1 LFYRDGKCVIKYFMM
16 LLLSAQSPLEAFDNW
31 RRIQEHLQ
39 SSAAEKIPPDE
50 IQFLFKVAE
59 TSLEKFQVDQQC
71 LKCRGCRKQHPELK
85 REYRKADDAKVEFIP
100 VSSFSTAD
108 LRR

>member
-1 LFYRDGKCVIKYFMM
+1 MM
-16 LLLSAQSPLEAFDNW
+16 LLLSAKEPLEAFDNW

-50 IQFLFKVAE
+50 IQKLFAVAE
-59 TSLEKFQVDQQC
+59 LSLDKFQGDQQC
-71 LKCRGCRKQHPELK
+71 LKCRGCRKQHSVLK

-108 LRR
+108 LRRLLQLI

>member
-1 LFYRDGKCVIKYFMM
+1 MM

-50 IQFLFKVAE
+50 IQVLFEVAE
-59 TSLEKFQVDQQC
+59 WSLDKFQGDQQC
-71 LKCRGCRKQHPELK
+71 LKCRGCRKQHSVLK

-108 LRR
+108 LRRLLQLF